1 MNRGGPSVVAMGGGH
16 GLAASLR
23 AIRTYA
29 GSLTAVVSVADD
41 GGSTGRLRRAGAT
54 VTPGDIRRCLVALA
68 DPNSL
73 LARALDHR
81 FDEIDGELSGHAAG
95 NLLLAALAET
105 AGGLVP
111 ALDEL
116 GRLLGC
122 DGRVLPASIDSVSLS
137 AETESGEVQGQVNV
151 AMSSGIDRVR
161 WEPPDHPVP
170 QEVIDAILAADQ
182 IVLGPG
188 SLFTSVLA
196 SALAERTIEALSAT
210 QATLILVVN
219 LRPQMN
225 ETANMTV
232 ADHFDALAR
241 HGIRP
246 HLGLIDHR
254 FVDPAGLN
262 MVQLDEAA
270 AGSLDNKTRSGP
282 LLISA
287 PLAEPDA
294 ATHDAERLAA
304 ALSLCW
310 QMCATEQKVDIR

>member
-122 DGRVLPASIDSVSLS
+122 DGRVLPASIDSVSLA
-137 AETESGEVQGQVNV
+137 AETESGDVQGQVNV

-170 QEVIDAILAADQ
+170 QEVIDAILEADQ

-196 SALAERTIEALSAT
+196 SALAERTIDALAT
-210 QATLILVVN
+210 TDATVVLVVN
-219 LRPQMN
+219 LRPQLN

-246 HLGLIDHR
+246 QLGLIDQR
-254 FVDPAGLN
+254 FVDPAGLA
-262 MVQLDEAA
+262 VVELAQATADDLAA
-270 AGSLDNKTRSGP
+270 QRSGEP
-282 LLISA
+282 LLIAARLA
-287 PLAEPDA
+287 PADA
-294 ATHDAERLAA
+294 ATHDSELLAV
-304 ALSLCW
+304 ALSR
-310 QMCATEQKVDIR
+310 CAELTRSNARIV